1 MFINSAP
8 FSDRMGTWHETVFYG
23 IFYGLTIES
32 EKFIIRQFYYI
43 FLNWNRLMAAQIK
56 KKSNPLVADWD
67 TLHRVFI
74 RPEDESS
81 RQTLVK
87 YMEQILFGL
96 HDFLNKHVGVTE
108 EISLIK
114 LAEEYTDTKINTDPK
129 KKLADVIK
137 DIIDEIA
144 PRAVNVA
151 SPYFIG
157 HMTSAI
163 PFFMVHLKAITAALN
178 QNVIKLETSKVL
190 SVLEKQILAKMHRMI
205 FDFDESFYLEH
216 VQNTETTLG
225 VFTTGGTTANMT
237 ALWVA
242 RNRLLPP
249 KDDFTSIEQDG
260 LACAMQAHDIDR
272 IVILGSERGH
282 FSLKKAGGVLGIGN
296 RNVIPIDVGKN
307 RCINLIKLENTI
319 REIKKEGRTKI
330 AAIIGIAGAT
340 ETGIIDPLHSLADI
354 CQREKIHFHV
364 DAAWGGPVL
373 LSEKYRHL
381 LSGIERADSVTIDCH
396 KQFYMPM
403 TSGMVYFKDPRALDT
418 IVYHARYVNRPG
430 SVDLGIK
437 TLEGS
442 REANSLILDSALK
455 IMGSKG
461 YALMIEHGIE
471 IAGQFADM
479 IQKRPMFQLATRPQ
493 LNILTYRLVP
503 DHIRQQLETASPGQR
518 RTLNAQLDDIN
529 IKIQRIQRE
538 AGKSFV
544 SRTRLKVEPEA
555 SYNSVVLRCVIMN
568 PMTHTDILNEILDE
582 QEAIYNEL

>member
-1 MFINSAP
+1 MP
-8 FSDRMGTWHETVFYG
+8 
-23 IFYGLTIES
+23 
-32 EKFIIRQFYYI
+32 K
-43 FLNWNRLMAAQIK
+43 IK
-56 KKSNPLVADWD
+56 NEPSSLVADWN

-74 RPEDESS
+74 RPEDEGS

-108 EISLIK
+108 EISLVK
-114 LAEEYTDTKINTDPK
+114 LAKEYKDTKINQDPQ

-205 FDFDESFYLEH
+205 FKFDEPFYLEH
-216 VQNTETTLG
+216 VQNTETSLG
-225 VFTTGGTTANMT
+225 VFTTGGTTANLT
-237 ALWVA
+237 AMWVA
-242 RNRLLPP
+242 RNKSLPP
-249 KDDFTSIEQDG
+249 KGKFESIEKNGFFEAMKAHG
-260 LACAMQAHDIDR
+260 LERAVVLVSR
-272 IVILGSERGH
+272 RGH
-282 FSLKKAGGVLGIGN
+282 FSLKKAGGILGLGN
-296 RNVIPIDVGKN
+296 QNIIPIDVDSN
-307 RCINLIKLENTI
+307 RSIDLEKLKAKIKELKAD
-319 REIKKEGRTKI
+319 KKTRII
-330 AAIIGIAGAT
+330 AIVGIAGAT
-340 ETGIIDPLHSLADI
+340 ETGIIDPLPQLADI
-354 CQREKIHFHV
+354 CEALDIHFHV

-373 LSEKYRHL
+373 LSKKYCHL
-381 LSGIERADSVTIDCH
+381 LKGIERADSVTIDCH

-403 TSGMVYFKDPRALDT
+403 TSGMVYFKDPKALDQ

-455 IMGSKG
+455 IMGAKG

-471 IAGQFADM
+471 TAGQFARM
-479 IQKRPMFQLATRPQ
+479 IRQRPLFQLVTPPQ
-493 LNILTYRLVP
+493 LNILTYRVVP
-503 DHIRQQLETASPGQR
+503 LDIQKKLKTADRKKRQK
-518 RTLNAQLDDIN
+518 LNAVLDDIN

-538 AGKSFV
+538 AGFSFV
-544 SRTRLKVEPEA
+544 SRTRLKA
-555 SYNSVVLRCVIMN
+555 FRDDHHNTVVLRCVIMN
-568 PMTHTDILNEILDE
+568 PMTTVDILDEILDE
-582 QEAIYNEL
+582 QESIFKSLAE